1 MWHDARD
8 ITLVIARNT
17 IWRFS
22 MAETIA
28 GLLRAAVE
36 EAEAEGRDLFMD
48 EVSQRYR
55 IPLETLKYW
64 RKRGEGPPSYR
75 LGKRVRYPKDELLL
89 WIRERKAADAASRE
103 PTPAA

>member
-1 MWHDARD
+1 
-8 ITLVIARNT
+8 
-17 IWRFS
+17 

-28 GLLRAAVE
+28 RLLRDAAE

-55 IPLETLKYW
+55 IPIDTLRYW
-64 RKRGEGPPSYR
+64 RKLGEGPPSYR
-75 LGKRVRYPKDELLL
+75 LSRRVRYPERDLLQWL
-89 WIRERKAADAASRE
+89 RERKAADAASRE